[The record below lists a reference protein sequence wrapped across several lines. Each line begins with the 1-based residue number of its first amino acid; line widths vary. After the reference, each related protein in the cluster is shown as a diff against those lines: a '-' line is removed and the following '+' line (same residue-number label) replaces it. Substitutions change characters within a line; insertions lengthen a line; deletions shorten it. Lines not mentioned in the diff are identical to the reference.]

1 MTASSVPLYDLDPCS
16 LTPDGRVD
24 ALLES
29 ERELA
34 RLSARQ
40 QRIIAAISDEPF
52 AGEVA
57 PGLDKQYFLGQLR
70 ATPGDSLEGVRG
82 RVATAGELVHRLPE
96 SLAALEAGVITSRQ
110 AWRLTDQL
118 RPLDD
123 AAAQKVEEAVLE
135 YMRTRRD
142 HSGFCRK
149 VKREVLKHDPRGAEE
164 RHTAAMDQRRI
175 TVKPVEDGMSWVG
188 GTLPA
193 PDALA
198 LDAALDHLAAQ
209 AQAKAHT
216 TAKETD
222 PRDGRTKITPQEGRT
237 KAQRRADALGQLARD
252 VLAGQCAHCT
262 GTPAPLHP
270 AVQVTVAM
278 STLLGLDH
286 EPAELAGYG
295 PIPASL
301 ALNLAFDQ
309 SGTWRRLVTD
319 NLGRL
324 IDYGRSAYRPPVAL
338 RDYVVARDRTC
349 RFPGCNRRADACEV
363 DHVIAWSDGGT
374 TNKDNLAPLCVR
386 NHHCKHD
393 TRWHPQRL
401 PDGSI
406 DWTDPTGH
414 HHLVPPATYPIDHT
428 LDRVVFRNNAED
440 LDHAWTREED
450 DRNETEPPEEGDV
463 AA

>member
-1 MTASSVPLYDLDPCS
+1 
-16 LTPDGRVD
+16 
-24 ALLES
+24 
-29 ERELA
+29 
-34 RLSARQ
+34 
-40 QRIIAAISDEPF
+40 
-52 AGEVA
+52 
-57 PGLDKQYFLGQLR
+57 LDKQYFVEQLR
-70 ATPGDSLEGVRG
+70 ATLGESLDAVRS
-82 RVATAGELVHRLPE
+82 RVATAGDLVHRLPD
-96 SLAALEAGVITSRQ
+96 SLAALEAGTITSRQ
-110 AWRLTDQL
+110 AWRLADQL
-118 RPLDD
+118 RPLGD
-123 AAAQKVEEAVLE
+123 AAAGKVEEAVLE
-135 YMRTRRD
+135 YMGTRRD

-164 RHTAAMDQRRI
+164 RHTAAIGERRV
-175 TVKPVEDGMSWVG
+175 TVKPVEDGMSWIG

-209 AQAKAHT
+209 AQEQAQAKY
-216 TAKETD
+216 TD
-222 PRDGRTKITPQEGRT
+222 PEDGRTTVTPQDGRT

-252 VLAGQCAHCT
+252 VLAGTCAHCT
-262 GTPAPLHP
+262 GTPATLRP

-278 STLLGLDH
+278 STLLGIDA

-319 NLGRL
+319 DLGHL
-324 IDYGRSAYRPPVAL
+324 IDYGRSSYRPPVAL
-338 RDYVVARDRTC
+338 REYVIARDRTC

-374 TNKDNLAPLCVR
+374 TNKENLAPLCVR

-393 TRWHPQRL
+393 TRWHAERL
-401 PDGSI
+401 PDGSL

-414 HHLVPPATYPIDHT
+414 HHLVPAATYPIDHT
-428 LDRVVFRNNAED
+428 LDRVVSHDNDERPAEAAEHGD
-440 LDHAWTREED
+440 
-450 DRNETEPPEEGDV
+450 NGTEGRC